1 MLSEENIAKKQS
13 VLHMHNYLGNKLQ
26 EKKIKIRIITNIFV
40 IQNFCNTK
48 FFSLGEKNDR

>member
-26 EKKIKIRIITNIFV
+26 EKKNKDKN
-40 IQNFCNTK
+40 NYKYFCNIK
-48 FFSLGEKNDR
+48 FL